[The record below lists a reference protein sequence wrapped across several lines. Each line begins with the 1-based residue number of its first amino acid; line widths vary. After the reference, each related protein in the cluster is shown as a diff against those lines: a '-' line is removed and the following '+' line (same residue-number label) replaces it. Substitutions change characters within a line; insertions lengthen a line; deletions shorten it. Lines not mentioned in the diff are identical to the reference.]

1 MINWTAVLNSIRT
14 ELSDTWSSLSGAWL
28 PALTEKEIKTLEEVA
43 VSSRIHDDS
52 YYLWEPQ
59 SAILTGGIATGKTH
73 TITVGGGSGG
83 SGSSMSNGGSGGA
96 GLVSYSV
103 FAGGGV
109 HKPGVGSSSNLTKS
123 NLSVNG
129 DAIISGELIVNG
141 VSLIE
146 RLDTIEKRLAILN
159 VNLKLEDKWKEL
171 KTLGDRYR
179 ELEKDILEKEEI
191 WNIIK
196 K

>member
-1 MINWTAVLNSIRT
+1 MINWTSALNRMRT
-14 ELSDTWSSLSGAWL
+14 ELSDTWSSLSSTWL
-28 PALTEKEIKTLEEVA
+28 PALTEKEIKKLEEVGL
-43 VSSRIHDDS
+43 SRLYDDS
-52 YYLWEPQ
+52 YYLGASQ

-73 TITVGGGSGG
+73 TITVGGGSG
-83 SGSSMSNGGSGGA
+83 SLLTSGGA
-96 GLVSYSV
+96 GGAGYILYG
-103 FAGGGV
+103 ATGGGN
-109 HKPGVGSSSNLTKS
+109 GVGLSANSAKS
-123 NLSVNG
+123 NLSVSG
-129 DAIISGELIVNG
+129 DAIISGELIVKG
-141 VSLIE
+141 VSLTE

-159 VNLKLEDKWKEL
+159 VNLKLEDKWEEL

>member
-1 MINWTAVLNSIRT
+1 MINWTSALNRIRT

-28 PALTEKEIKTLEEVA
+28 TALTEKEIKKLEEVGL
-43 VSSRIHDDS
+43 SRLYDDS
-52 YYLWEPQ
+52 YYLGAQQ
-59 SAILTGGIATGKTH
+59 SAILTGGITTGKTH
-73 TITVGGGSGG
+73 TITVGGG

-96 GLVSYSV
+96 GIVSYSSV
-103 FAGGGV
+103 FGGGYV
-109 HKPGVGSSSNLTKS
+109 GGGGSSSNLTKS
-123 NLSVNG
+123 NLSVSG

-141 VSLIE
+141 VSLTE

>member
-1 MINWTAVLNSIRT
+1 MINWTSALNRIRT
-14 ELSDTWSSLSGAWL
+14 ELSDTWSSLSSTWL
-28 PALTEKEIKTLEEVA
+28 PALTEKEIKKLEEVA

-73 TITVGGGSGG
+73 TITVGGGSG
-83 SGSSMSNGGSGGA
+83 SSISNGGSGGA

-103 FAGGGV
+103 FGAGGS
-109 HKPGVGSSSNLTKS
+109 VGSSSLTKN

-141 VSLIE
+141 ISLIE

-159 VNLKLEDKWKEL
+159 VNLKLEDKWEEL
-171 KTLGDRYR
+171 KTLGNRYR

>member
-1 MINWTAVLNSIRT
+1 M
-14 ELSDTWSSLSGAWL
+14 
-28 PALTEKEIKTLEEVA
+28 
-43 VSSRIHDDS
+43 
-52 YYLWEPQ
+52 
-59 SAILTGGIATGKTH
+59 
-73 TITVGGGSGG
+73 
-83 SGSSMSNGGSGGA
+83 
-96 GLVSYSV
+96 
-103 FAGGGV
+103 
-109 HKPGVGSSSNLTKS
+109 
-123 NLSVNG
+123 NG
-129 DAIISGELIVNG
+129 DAIISRELTVNG

-146 RLDTIEKRLAILN
+146 RLDTIEQRLAILN

>member
-1 MINWTAVLNSIRT
+1 MINWTAALNRIRT

-28 PALTEKEIKTLEEVA
+28 PALIEKEIKTLEEVA

-52 YYLWEPQ
+52 YYLWAPQ
-59 SAILTGGIATGKTH
+59 SAILTGATGKTH
-73 TITVGGGSGG
+73 TITVGGGSG
-83 SGSSMSNGGSGGA
+83 SSSSNGGSGG
-96 GLVSYSV
+96 YSV
-103 FAGGGV
+103 WNGGLGTSTT
-109 HKPGVGSSSNLTKS
+109 PSPNLVKS
-123 NLSVNG
+123 NFSVSG

-141 VSLIE
+141 VSLTE

>member
-1 MINWTAVLNSIRT
+1 MINWTAALNRIRT

-28 PALTEKEIKTLEEVA
+28 PALIEKEIKTLEEVA

-73 TITVGGGSGG
+73 TITVGGGSG
-83 SGSSMSNGGSGGA
+83 SSMSNGGSGGV
-96 GLVSYSV
+96 GLVSYGMLTG
-103 FAGGGV
+103 AGFTG
-109 HKPGVGSSSNLTKS
+109 GSSSNLTKS
-123 NLSVNG
+123 NFSVNG

-141 VSLIE
+141 VSLTE

>member
-1 MINWTAVLNSIRT
+1 MINWTSALNRIRT
-14 ELSDTWSSLSGAWL
+14 ELSDTWSSLSSTWL
-28 PALTEKEIKTLEEVA
+28 PALTEKEIKKLEEVGL
-43 VSSRIHDDS
+43 SRLYDDS
-52 YYLWEPQ
+52 YYLGAQQ
-59 SAILTGGIATGKTH
+59 SVILTGGITTGKTH
-73 TITVGGGSGG
+73 TITIGGGS
-83 SGSSMSNGGSGGA
+83 SGSSISNGGSGGA

-103 FAGGGV
+103 FAGGGLA
-109 HKPGVGSSSNLTKS
+109 GSSSHTTS
-123 NLSVNG
+123 NLSVSG

-159 VNLKLEDKWKEL
+159 VNLKLEDKWEEL
-171 KTLGDRYR
+171 KTLGNRYR

>member
-14 ELSDTWSSLSGAWL
+14 ELSDTWSSLSSTWL
-28 PALTEKEIKTLEEVA
+28 PALTEKEIKKLEEVGL
-43 VSSRIHDDS
+43 SRLYDDS
-52 YYLWEPQ
+52 YYLGASQ

-73 TITVGGGSGG
+73 TITVGGGSG
-83 SGSSMSNGGSGGA
+83 SLLTSGGA
-96 GLVSYSV
+96 GGAGYILYG
-103 FAGGGV
+103 ATGGG
-109 HKPGVGSSSNLTKS
+109 GGTGLGLSANSANS
-123 NLSVNG
+123 NLSVSG
-129 DAIISGELIVNG
+129 DAIISGELIVKG
-141 VSLIE
+141 VSLTE

-159 VNLKLEDKWKEL
+159 VNTKLEDKWKEL